1 MVSVTVRS
9 RDQVLIPDQDK
20 FDVYSYERNLIGWG
34 KRNSRNK

>member
-9 RDQVLIPDQDK
+9 RDQVLILDQDK
-20 FDVYSYERNLIGWG
+20 FDVYSYERKLIGWG